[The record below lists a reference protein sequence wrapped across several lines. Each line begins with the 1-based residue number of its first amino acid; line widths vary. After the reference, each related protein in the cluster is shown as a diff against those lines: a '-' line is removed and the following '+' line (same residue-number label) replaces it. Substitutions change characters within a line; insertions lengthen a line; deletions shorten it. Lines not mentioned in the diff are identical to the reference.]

1 MARKVTSIHSAET
14 DSNARADVVWT
25 YRRVLNVIIVSK
37 SVDFIRNVLQQES
50 VWVNIIVWVSF
61 WTARPARSPISV
73 VILSSVVSIDV
84 ERLRREACVTITRIA
99 VTVRVAVVSTPE
111 LALR

>member
-1 MARKVTSIHSAET
+1 MSIHSAET

-37 SVDFIRNVLQQES
+37 SVDFIRNALQQET

-73 VILSSVVSIDV
+73 VILRSVVSIDV
-84 ERLRREACVTITRIA
+84 ERLRREVCVTITRIA

>member
-1 MARKVTSIHSAET
+1 MSHHFAET

-25 YRRVLNVIIVSK
+25 YRRVLFVVLIVVIRN
-37 SVDFIRNVLQQES
+37 VDFIRNVRQLES

-111 LALR
+111 PVLR